1 MFAKVLD
8 AKEIK
13 DLIAYLKLIYNPND
27 SVSLERIINV
37 PKRGIGTKSIENLR
51 NKATSN
57 NMSMFDAIDSGKE
70 LEFKNIILKLQE
82 FSLNNNLSDLI
93 EEVLTTTGI
102 RMEYELN
109 KSLENEAK
117 EFIKRCSLSSDSK
130 LSIYAKKVLAR
141 D

>member
-1 MFAKVLD
+1 MIWQSFRNNIPHNIIGSYYFYNR
-8 AKEIK
+8 KEIK

-70 LEFKNIILKLQE
+70 LEFKNI
-82 FSLNNNLSDLI
+82 
-93 EEVLTTTGI
+93 
-102 RMEYELN
+102 
-109 KSLENEAK
+109 
-117 EFIKRCSLSSDSK
+117 
-130 LSIYAKKVLAR
+130 
-141 D
+141 